1 MAKKRNL
8 KLDAEFCEIIR
19 DTPVKVIGSSGD
31 GKVVLET
38 DLTAAEVALYLRESR
53 EGWPAAIQ
61 RALSAEGGVKA
72 LSKEVEELR
81 KERQRLIWL
90 LDQMRGHA
98 DE

>member
-72 LSKEVEELR
+72 MSKEVAELR
-81 KERQRLIWL
+81 KENKRLIWL